1 MEKPV
6 IIVSGKN
13 GQLGN
18 ELNDLANNYPQFE
31 FYFFDR
37 TELDIANAEAINIAF
52 EKYKPTYFINTAAYT
67 AVDKAETEQEQAYLI
82 NAEATGNIARACKAY
97 STKLIH
103 VSTDYVF
110 NGQGTQ
116 PYKENDPTDPVNY
129 YGYTKWMGEQL
140 ALQNNPQTIV
150 IRTSWV
156 YSVYGNNFVKTMLR
170 LMKDRTDLNVVA
182 DQFGSPTYAKD
193 LAEAFMQIITQNK
206 FQPGIYHFSNSGE
219 INWHAFA
226 TAIKDAKQFSCNVHA
241 IPSLQYPT
249 PAKRPAY
256 SVMSKEKI
264 QSAFNIQL
272 KSWQQSLAK
281 CLEKL

>member
-18 ELNDLANNYPQFE
+18 ELNDLVNNYPQFK

-37 TELDIANAEAINIAF
+37 TELDIANAEAINSSF
-52 EKYKPTYFINTAAYT
+52 EKYKPSYFINTAAYT
-67 AVDKAETEQEQAYLI
+67 AVDKAESEQEQAYLI

-140 ALQNNPQTIV
+140 SITKQSTDNCYTHIMGVQCVWKQLCKNN
-150 IRTSWV
+150 
-156 YSVYGNNFVKTMLR
+156 
-170 LMKDRTDLNVVA
+170 VA
-182 DQFGSPTYAKD
+182 VNERSYR
-193 LAEAFMQIITQNK
+193 
-206 FQPGIYHFSNSGE
+206 S
-219 INWHAFA
+219 
-226 TAIKDAKQFSCNVHA
+226 
-241 IPSLQYPT
+241 
-249 PAKRPAY
+249 
-256 SVMSKEKI
+256 
-264 QSAFNIQL
+264 
-272 KSWQQSLAK
+272 
-281 CLEKL
+281 